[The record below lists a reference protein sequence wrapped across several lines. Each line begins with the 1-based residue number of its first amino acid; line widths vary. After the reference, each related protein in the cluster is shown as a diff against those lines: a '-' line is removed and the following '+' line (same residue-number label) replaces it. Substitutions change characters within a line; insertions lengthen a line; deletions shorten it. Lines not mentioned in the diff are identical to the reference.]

1 MASDDRKT
9 LLPAGR
15 VRTPAILQMEAVEC
29 GAASLA
35 ILLGY
40 YGRHIPLA
48 QLRRECGVSR
58 DGSKASNIITAAK
71 AHGLQAKGFKKDVS
85 GLRSL
90 RYPYIVFWN
99 FNHFL
104 VVEGY
109 RKGKVYLNDP
119 GSGRRTVTFEEFEE
133 SYTGIVLAL
142 EPGPEFR
149 RGGTK
154 LSVASSLRER
164 LRGSA
169 GALLMCMFAALLM
182 VFPGVAYP
190 ALLQVFIDKVLI
202 QAYSGWARPIL
213 LGIC

>member
-1 MASDDRKT
+1 
-9 LLPAGR
+9 
-15 VRTPAILQMEAVEC
+15 MEAAEC

-48 QLRRECGVSR
+48 QLRRECGVLR

-71 AHGLQAKGFKKDVS
+71 AHGLLAKGFKKDLP

-90 RYPYIVFWN
+90 RYPYIIFWN

-119 GSGRRTVTFEEFEE
+119 ASGRRTVLAEEFDE
-133 SYTGIVLAL
+133 SYTGVVLAM
-142 EPGPEFR
+142 EPGLEFQ
-149 RGGTK
+149 RGGRK
-154 LSVASSLRER
+154 LSVASSLWER
-164 LRGSA
+164 LRGSV
-169 GALLMCMFAALLM
+169 GAVLMCMFAALLM

-190 ALLQVFIDKVLI
+190 ALLQVFI
-202 QAYSGWARPIL
+202 
-213 LGIC
+213 